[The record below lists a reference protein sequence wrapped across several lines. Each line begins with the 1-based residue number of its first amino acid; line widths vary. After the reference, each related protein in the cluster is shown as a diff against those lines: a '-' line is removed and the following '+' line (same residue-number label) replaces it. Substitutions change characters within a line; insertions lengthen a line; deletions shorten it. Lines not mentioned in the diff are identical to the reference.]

1 MAKGRGHAWQKGG
14 HAWQGGVWQG
24 GGMHAREA
32 GMPGKWGV
40 RAGETAT
47 ETAVFILLEC
57 ILVFKN
63 DQLLLSIVSMN
74 NGQNGSSPT
83 LSVIQPVTI
92 DTMLNNNGPSFS
104 KVMCNQGLSRSGK
117 KRHRTFIFTLTIHG

>member
-1 MAKGRGHAWQKGG
+1 MHGKRGG

-47 ETAVFILLEC
+47 EAGGIH
-57 ILVFKN
+57 
-63 DQLLLSIVSMN
+63 
-74 NGQNGSSPT
+74 PT
-83 LSVIQPVTI
+83 GMHSC
-92 DTMLNNNGPSFS
+92 F
-104 KVMCNQGLSRSGK
+104 
-117 KRHRTFIFTLTIHG
+117 